1 MSKDYYNILGVGKNA
16 SQEEIKKTFRKK
28 AHQCHPDKQ
37 GGDEQKFKEINEAY
51 QVLGD
56 AKKRAQYDQFGSAF
70 EHGQA
75 GGGFSGFEGFSAQ
88 GGPASGWDINMEDLG
103 DIFGGLGDIFG
114 FSSRGGQGRGRARR
128 GGDIQV
134 LLAIEFKEAVFGVEK
149 EISLRKNVVCD
160 KCKGNGAEPGSKIET
175 CKTCN
180 GSGRV
185 IRTQRTIF
193 GNMRTQTTCPDCG
206 GEGKSYSQKCSKCR
220 GSGVAQEISGI
231 KVKIPAGIDNGETIR
246 LSGHGEAGVK
256 GAPAGDLYLK
266 IRVNPDIKFKRD
278 GYNILSKAEIS
289 FAQAALGDKIKVD
302 TVDGPVK
309 LKIPEGAQSGKV
321 FRLSGRGIPRLRG
334 GGRGDHLVEIIVK
347 TPTGLSRKQK
357 EMLKE
362 LGI

>member
-16 SQEEIKKTFRKK
+16 SQEEIKKAFRKK

-37 GGDEQKFKEINEAY
+37 GGDEAKFKEINEAY

-56 AKKRAQYDQFGSAF
+56 AKKRVQYDQFGSAF

-75 GGGFSGFEGFSAQ
+75 GGGFSGFEGFRDF
-88 GGPASGWDINMEDLG
+88 SGFTNGFDVNFEDLG

-114 FSSRGGQGRGRARR
+114 FSGATKRKSRTKR

-134 LLAIEFKEAVFGVEK
+134 LLAIEFEEAVFGAEK
-149 EISLRKNVVCD
+149 EISLRKNIVCD
-160 KCKGNGAEPGSKIET
+160 RCKGNGAEPDSKIET

-180 GSGRV
+180 GSGRI
-185 IRTQRTIF
+185 IRTQRTVF
-193 GNMRTQTTCPDCG
+193 GNMRAQTTCPDCG
-206 GEGKSYSQKCSKCR
+206 GEGKSYSRKCSKCH
-220 GSGVAQEISGI
+220 GNGVIQEISGI
-231 KVKIPAGIDNGETIR
+231 KVKIPAGIDDGETIR
-246 LSGHGEAGVK
+246 LSGHGEAGER

-289 FAQAALGDKIKVD
+289 FAQAALGDKIEIP
-302 TVDGPVK
+302 TVDGNVK

-334 GGRGDHLVEIIVK
+334 SGRGDHLVEIIVK
-347 TPTGLSRKQK
+347 TPTGLSREQK
-357 EMLKE
+357 KKLQE
-362 LGI
+362 LGV